1 MSKNTLDQHTNKEQK
16 HLNRKIIKK

>member
-1 MSKNTLDQHTNKEQK
+1 MSKNTLDQHRNKEQK